1 MLLETIHKSIGY
13 MKNFKIENNFFQKIK
28 IMNVLT
34 ILGILIFAI
43 NLQNLLRNYFATYG
57 TNDDY
62 LMNIMLNGKYNGVS
76 NFHITYINEILSFTL
91 SEIYKVF
98 PNLPIYGIFLVLMV
112 TISLIGPILI
122 QVKYNDNYSTQLI
135 VSWLVSSILI
145 TNWFV
150 LNPTF
155 TSASMMISSFG
166 YLIIYI
172 LVNNR
177 FSKKMYYF
185 AILLLLL
192 GYALRVQG
200 FQSSSLI
207 WMPLILGSLGY
218 QTLFKK
224 NDYKIFINLS
234 TVIASIAPIVF
245 VIFINSN
252 VNSEWKDFYKFNKKL
267 GSIVTTTRINYLEA
281 NKAKLNIDDELL
293 TNLQNFALT
302 DKSNFKIETLEELI
316 IKSNSSQGVSGLI
329 KPVADVKFRA
339 ESLDKYGGLVML
351 MLLLPLAATFINTRN
366 RNYFFH
372 LVLVTALILFS
383 FYFVLSTAK
392 IEERVVIPLVLNLWF
407 FAFAFLNVK
416 KIKKGSKS
424 FFLYLIFVMV
434 FLSIFNRHVHHPTYF
449 KERSKWNQG
458 AIEFAKQQKDILS
471 ELGDKAIFVGPIS
484 AVRVNWI
491 SPYESSQTKELNFIS
506 LGWHSFSPTWYEKN
520 QNIFKNDDSIFD
532 NLKNNKQTYWVSD
545 AETAETFFSSNYW
558 NKSSGFDPKLV
569 TSIESVENIY
579 GGPYNVY
586 SLDSK

>member
-1 MLLETIHKSIGY
+1 
-13 MKNFKIENNFFQKIK
+13 
-28 IMNVLT
+28 
-34 ILGILIFAI
+34 
-43 NLQNLLRNYFATYG
+43 
-57 TNDDY
+57 
-62 LMNIMLNGKYNGVS
+62 
-76 NFHITYINEILSFTL
+76 
-91 SEIYKVF
+91 
-98 PNLPIYGIFLVLMV
+98 
-112 TISLIGPILI
+112 
-122 QVKYNDNYSTQLI
+122 
-135 VSWLVSSILI
+135 
-145 TNWFV
+145 
-150 LNPTF
+150 
-155 TSASMMISSFG
+155 
-166 YLIIYI
+166 
-172 LVNNR
+172 
-177 FSKKMYYF
+177 MYYF

-207 WMPLILGSLGY
+207 WLPLILGSLGY

-224 NDYKIFINLS
+224 IDYKIFINLS
-234 TVIASIAPIVF
+234 TAIASIAPIVF

-252 VNSEWKDFYKFNKKL
+252 INSEWKDFYKFNKEL

-281 NKAKLNIDDELL
+281 NKTKLNIDDELL

-302 DKSNFKIETLEELI
+302 DESNFKIETLEDLI
-316 IKSNSSQGVSGLI
+316 TKSNSSQGVSGLI

-351 MLLLPLAATFINTRN
+351 MLLLPLAATLINTRN
-366 RNYFFH
+366 RIYFFH

-383 FYFVLSTAK
+383 FYYVLSTAK
-392 IEERVVIPLVLNLWF
+392 IEERVVIPLALNLWF
-407 FAFAFLNVK
+407 FAFAFLNEK
-416 KIKKGSKS
+416 KIKRGSKS
-424 FFLYLIFVMV
+424 FFLYLIFGMV

-484 AVRVNWI
+484 AIRVNWT

-520 QNIFKNDDSIFD
+520 QNIFKNEDSIFD
-532 NLKNNKQTYWVSD
+532 NLINNKQTHWVSD
-545 AETAETFFSSNYW
+545 AETAETLFSSIYW
-558 NKSSGFDPKLV
+558 TKSSGINPKLV
-569 TSIESVENIY
+569 SSIESVENIY